1 MTFGRGLGQDFKY
14 AARSLR
20 SRPLLVVVAVAVLAV
35 GIGAS
40 TAVFSVVD
48 AVLLR
53 PLPFA
58 DAGRLV
64 VAWQRSPDNSVPFI
78 EVSYPDYL
86 DWRQQART
94 FESMAIIPTINQGF
108 VLAGDEPLR
117 VQGRLVSGNFFEVL
131 GGRALVGRTLR
142 PDDDRAGAS
151 RVVTLGHGLWL
162 RRFGGDPAIVGRRIV
177 VDGTPMEVVG
187 VMPRSFRYPPK
198 AEMWTPVVP
207 AIPEAV
213 ANRGVCW
220 AIVVGRL
227 ASGARVAQ
235 AQAELDGIVARLA
248 KANPYAPADAAVV
261 TPLTDEFFGPARPAL
276 LVLLAAVLLVLLVAC
291 ANVSALLLARAA
303 DRQREIAVR
312 LALGASRG
320 RLVRQ
325 LLCESALITLA
336 SVTGGI
342 LLAQW
347 SLDALVA
354 LVPADVPRLQDAA
367 IDARV
372 LAFTVALAA
381 GAALVAGLAPAL
393 LASRPSLTNALEGG
407 ARTAGPGSAQRRL
420 QGLLVGAEAA
430 VALVLLAG
438 AGLMAQ
444 TFQNLRR
451 VDLGYDP
458 RHVRALEVA
467 APRGK
472 YEKPAEW
479 RSLYQRLVERIDHL
493 PGVEASAGVFL
504 RPLWGQMGNDW
515 FFTVEGQ
522 SDADRRRNPHANLES
537 VTPGYFGAM
546 RTPLLRGRDFTDRDA
561 EGMRGVAI
569 VSKEFSRRYWP
580 GQDPI
585 GKRLKIPLPES
596 PYHLT
601 WLTVVGVVGDARY
614 RELQASRLDLY
625 LSYLQSPYGPRHLV
639 VRTTGDP
646 LAAASS
652 VSAIVRGMDRD
663 LLPEDITSM
672 DSVVQAALGGPRFGM
687 QLLSAFAL
695 AALALAALGTYGV
708 MAFLVSRRTRE
719 IGVRMALGARGTDVL
734 GLVVGQGMRPVLAGL
749 AVGVAGSFAAGRAIS
764 TLLFGVAPHDA
775 LTTAG
780 AATLL
785 AAVGALACY
794 FPARR
799 AARLDPAV
807 ALRRE

>member
-1 MTFGRGLGQDFKY
+1 MTIGLAQDLRY
-14 AARSLR
+14 ALRSLQR
-20 SRPLLVVVAVAVLAV
+20 RPVLIVVAVAVLAV

-58 DAGRLV
+58 DAGRLI

-86 DWRQQART
+86 DWRRQARA
-94 FESMAIIPTINQGF
+94 FESMAIIPTVNQGF
-108 VLAGDEPLR
+108 VLAGDEPLQ

-131 GGRALVGRTLR
+131 GARALLGRSLR
-142 PDDDRAGAS
+142 PDDDRVGAD
-151 RVVTLGHGLWL
+151 RVVVLGHGLWQ
-162 RRFGGDPAIVGRRIV
+162 RRFGADRAAVGRKIV

-187 VMPRSFRYPPK
+187 VMPPAFRYPPK

-207 AIPEAV
+207 AIPAV
-213 ANRGVCW
+213 VADRGVCW

-227 ASGARVAQ
+227 APGARLAQ
-235 AQAELDGIVARLA
+235 AQAELDGIVALLA
-248 KANPYAPADAAVV
+248 KANSYAPAEAAVV
-261 TPLTDEFFGPARPAL
+261 TPLTDLFFGPARPAL

-303 DRQREIAVR
+303 GRQREIAVR
-312 LALGASRG
+312 LALGASRA
-320 RLVRQ
+320 RLMRQ
-325 LLCESALITLA
+325 LLCESALIALA
-336 SVTGGI
+336 GVAGG
-342 LLAQW
+342 LVLAEW
-347 SLDALVA
+347 SLAALVA
-354 LVPADVPRLQDAA
+354 LVPTDVPRLQDAA
-367 IDARV
+367 IDLRV
-372 LAFTVALAA
+372 LAFAAALAA
-381 GAALVAGLAPAL
+381 AAALLSGLAPAL
-393 LASRPSLTNALEGG
+393 VASRPSLTDALESG

-430 VALVLLAG
+430 VALILLAG

-458 RHVRALEVA
+458 RHVLALEVA
-467 APRGK
+467 APHGK

-479 RSLYQRLVERIDHL
+479 RSLYQGLVERIDRL

-515 FFTVEGQ
+515 SFTVEGQ
-522 SDADRRRNPHANLES
+522 SDADSRRNPHVNLES
-537 VTPGYFGAM
+537 VTPGYFGTM

-561 EGMRGVAI
+561 ERMPGVAV
-569 VSKEFSRRYWP
+569 VSKGFARRYWP

-601 WLTVVGVVGDARY
+601 WLTVVGVVADARY
-614 RELQASRLDLY
+614 REIQASRLDLY
-625 LSYLQSPYGPRHLV
+625 LSYLQSPYGPRHIV

-646 LAAASS
+646 LAVAPSVKAA
-652 VSAIVRGMDRD
+652 VRDADRE
-663 LLPEDITSM
+663 LLAEDVTSM
-672 DSVVQAALGGPRFGM
+672 ETVVAAALGGPRFGT

-708 MAFLVSRRTRE
+708 MAFLVGRRTRE
-719 IGVRMALGARGTDVL
+719 IGVRMALGARARDVTAL
-734 GLVVGQGMRPVLAGL
+734 ILRQGLRPVMVGL
-749 AVGVAGSFAAGRAIS
+749 AVGLGASLLLGRALGA
-764 TLLFGVAPHDA
+764 LLYGVAPHDA
-775 LTTAG
+775 
-780 AATLL
+780 ATMSA
-785 AAVGALACY
+785 AAVALAGVAAAAC
-794 FPARR
+794 FLPARR
-799 AARLDPAV
+799 AARLDPAA